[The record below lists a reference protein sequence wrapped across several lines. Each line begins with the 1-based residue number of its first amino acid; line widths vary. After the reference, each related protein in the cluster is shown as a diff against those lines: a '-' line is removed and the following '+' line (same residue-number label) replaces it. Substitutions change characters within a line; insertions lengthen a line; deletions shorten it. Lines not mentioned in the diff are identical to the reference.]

1 MNMTTATAVL
11 STIPAIARMPRKQA
25 ERGVNQLGFLANL
38 SSSSTSQQLAQGVF
52 YADSTCRT
60 TGTVSMA
67 LRRATPWQAG
77 QLIAA
82 MLRDGL
88 SFQSEVPAWLNQHA
102 LEVLA

>member
-1 MNMTTATAVL
+1 MTTATAVL
-11 STIPAIARMPRKQA
+11 STVPAIARMPRKQA

-38 SSSSTSQQLAQGVF
+38 STSSTIQQLAQGVF
-52 YADSTCRT
+52 YADTTCRT

-67 LRRATPWQAG
+67 LRRSTPWQAC

>member
-25 ERGVNQLGFLANL
+25 ERGLTQLGFLGNI
-38 SSSSTSQQLAQGVF
+38 STDYTVQQLAQGVF
-52 YADSTCRT
+52 YADYTCRT

-67 LRRATPWQAG
+67 LRRATPWQAA
-77 QLIAA
+77 QLIAG

-88 SFQSEVPAWLNQHA
+88 GLQSEVAAWLNQHA
-102 LEVLA
+102 MEVLG